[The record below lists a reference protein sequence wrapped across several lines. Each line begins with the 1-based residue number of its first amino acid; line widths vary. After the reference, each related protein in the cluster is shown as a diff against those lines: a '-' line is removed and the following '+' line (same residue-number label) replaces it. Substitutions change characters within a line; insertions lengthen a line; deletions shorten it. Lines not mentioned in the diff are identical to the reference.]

1 MNDAQLEAFR
11 LLAQAMTMME
21 PTDWQWNGQYM
32 SQQRYGITQARAEY
46 LVARHG
52 GVARQ
57 MSTATA
63 TSNSN
68 RITAITTSN

>member
-11 LLAQAMTMME
+11 MIAATMNSE
-21 PTDWQWNGQYM
+21 PADWQWNGQHL
-32 SQQRYGITQARAEY
+32 SQQHYGITETRAKS

-57 MSTATA
+57 MAT
-63 TSNSN
+63 
-68 RITAITTSN
+68 TTSN